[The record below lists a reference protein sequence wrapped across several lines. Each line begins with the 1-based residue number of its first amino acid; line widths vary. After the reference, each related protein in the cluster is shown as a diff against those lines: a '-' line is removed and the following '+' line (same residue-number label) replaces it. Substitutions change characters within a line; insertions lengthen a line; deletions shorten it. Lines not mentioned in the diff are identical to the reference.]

1 MEAVQRKVNKYGYCS
16 IVVSEGV
23 RRPDGKFL
31 SDQGLSDAFG
41 HAQLGGAAPV
51 IASMVKQD
59 LDLKYHWAVA
69 DYLQR
74 SARHIASKT
83 DVEQAYAVG
92 RAAVLLALQGKN
104 SVMPAIRRISNH
116 PYRWKII
123 EATLARVANREKMMP
138 RTFISR
144 DGFGITARCRD
155 YLEPLIRGED
165 YPPYHNGLPRYERL
179 KNTPVKKKLKRAFKL
194 N

>member
-1 MEAVQRKVNKYGYCS
+1 
-16 IVVSEGV
+16 
-23 RRPDGKFL
+23 
-31 SDQGLSDAFG
+31 
-41 HAQLGGAAPV
+41 
-51 IASMVKQD
+51 MVKQD

-104 SVMPAIRRISNH
+104 SVMPAIHRISNH

-155 YLEPLIRGED
+155 YLEPLIRVED
-165 YPPYHNGLPRYERL
+165 YPPYRNGLPRYERL

>member
-1 MEAVQRKVNKYGYCS
+1 MKAVQHKVNKYGYCS

-23 RRPDGKFL
+23 RGADKKFL
-31 SDQGLSDAFG
+31 SDQGLRDAFG

-51 IASMVKQD
+51 IASMIKQD

-83 DVEQAYAVG
+83 DVQQAYAVG

-104 SVMPAIRRISNH
+104 SVMPAIYRSSNR

-165 YPPYHNGLPRYERL
+165 YPPYRNGLPRYERL
-179 KNTPVKKKLKRAFKL
+179 KNMPVKKKLKRAFKI